1 MTRPRPRPASTD
13 TVRPHAGGLRIALAI
28 VTVLAMPGCPAIET
42 DKTDVG
48 IVEDYVGATLDI
60 EVTYRANDG
69 ESVSDEAPANAMSR
83 VQLETTAVETRGFRI
98 DSTADRL
105 LVCKAL
111 HNPPGL
117 LRDLEIN
124 RFVAA
129 TLLAAVE
136 DREFTFYRGEAIV
149 SETPVRGLMRQLR
162 ETEKPIDVDFTAR
175 AFAITD
181 GVSPKLLAFERA
193 SLRVPL
199 EKVVVSFEQS
209 GSKIA
214 RMTLRVEDPDTIAA
228 IREAV
233 GWPEP
238 APSVTD
244 FEASARRVL
253 EQRRLLVS
261 IGGVVLVDD
270 VIRPGGQLVLEGDV
284 PTWVLAGFVRDR
296 DRRWLDPTLTRR
308 SGRIASACRFSLRYE
323 GTTSPVEVERHRSG
337 PPFTR

>member
-1 MTRPRPRPASTD
+1 MTRPRPLASHAD
-13 TVRPHAGGLRIALAI
+13 PVRRCACALRVGLVVAIALLFA
-28 VTVLAMPGCPAIET
+28 GCPAIET

-60 EVTYRANDG
+60 EVTYRAEDG
-69 ESVSDEAPANAMSR
+69 ATVADEASANALSR
-83 VQLETTAVETRGFRI
+83 VQLEAAAVETRGFRV
-98 DSTADRL
+98 DSTPDRL

-136 DREFTFYRGEAIV
+136 DREITLYRGDAIQ
-149 SETPVRGLMRQLR
+149 SETPLRALVHGLR
-162 ETEKPIDVDFTAR
+162 ETEDPVEVDFSTR

-181 GVSPKLLAFERA
+181 GVSPRLFAFERA
-193 SLRVPL
+193 ALRVPL
-199 EKVVVSFEQS
+199 EKVVVSFEES

-214 RMTLRVEDPDTIAA
+214 RMTLRVDDAATIDA
-228 IREAV
+228 ISKAV

-244 FEASARRVL
+244 FEASAQRVL
-253 EQRRLLVS
+253 EQRRLLVA
-261 IGGVVLVDD
+261 IGGVVLIDD

-284 PTWVLAGFVRDR
+284 PTWVVAGFVRDR

-308 SGRIASACRFSLRYE
+308 SGRVAGGCRLSIRYE
-323 GTTSPVEVERHRSG
+323 GTTSPVELERLG
-337 PPFTR
+337 GQPPFTR